1 MSTWR
6 TTKGYTIIRKDRG
19 EMKGIAK
26 KIVSVILAV
35 ALVVT
40 GFNYVPGPET
50 VKAETSAYTSA
61 YTQIEA
67 ENPPKSF
74 GDGIKPEDNQVDGAS
89 CGKNIGG
96 IKDGYWV
103 GGYELDFGNTGACQ
117 VTFRYS
123 RIASNSGTIE
133 FRLNDSAGPLI
144 AKSELANTGSEWY
157 HWKKITVDTEKLLG
171 TQTIYVVFRA
181 SAGSTNENVCN
192 FDWFQFTESTDT
204 NQGYVYVKSHNFDKY
219 VQLKNGTLDNQL
231 VANGK
236 DRSDWERTEIIQ
248 NNDGTVSFKSLET
261 GLYWCCDESNGN
273 IISAKSSTI
282 DDWERFSI
290 EKMPSGYVDK
300 DNKLNENYVAIKAVH
315 TGKYITVDT
324 SSNTGTNTDNANN
337 PLKAT
342 ADSTSNNEVFHF
354 ESLDGNWF
362 IPKGTVE
369 NGAAVRDAFTTI
381 KAASYNKTDE
391 TEDRDGKGF
400 NSGEPFNGIENYNVG
415 SVNNGDWAAYNNVSF
430 GGKTPKAFT
439 ITYTSNSTC
448 GGWLEV
454 YLDDPSGTPIGKIT
468 LPHTCENGWGDYRTI
483 EGDIS
488 VSGRDITGT
497 HTVYIKANTDGKDH
511 LANIADF
518 HFLEE
523 RTSKS
528 AYKKIEAEGYN
539 GNNIAKEFPSNDKEK
554 YLVSGTGYLGDTNSG
569 GWARYENIY
578 FSENTNYLTLK
589 YAVKGS
595 NSRGTINVK
604 IDFDTT
610 VASIH
615 LGATAK
621 NDWYG
626 YVQKQFELRTPIAAG
641 TTHEVRL
648 EFVPDT
654 DDSNIIHVCNLDWFR
669 FDTEEAQYA
678 KSAFEDT
685 IIGDSIQLQATVC
698 DVHEG
703 EVNITGDASI
713 LQNTKANSM
722 TAYKIHFNR
731 KTSKIHFYYAS
742 NATNAGGTVDIYLDD
757 VNGTKLKSITLQ
769 PQAESDTWRTYHESS
784 DDIEIPAGNHTL
796 YFKYVPGTN
805 KFNSNKTNDYVANI
819 NYFYFDY
826 APETAV
832 DTNHEA
838 ENAHAYI
845 KGSSTSEIKPE
856 GGNFSNSTAIGG
868 LNTWPND
875 GRAYMT
881 TYVKV
886 AKAGNYKLKIFY
898 ATDNSKTTNI
908 DYRINE
914 WCEDWSSSTWEK
926 RLQATSTGRYDS
938 VSSVETT
945 VTLNKGINKI
955 DITGAVNE
963 YYSDDTSWQYIN
975 LDKFTL
981 ERIVESSDNL
991 ALDKPVETNGN
1002 STDTDMS
1009 PEEGVDGYSD
1019 SRWQSS
1025 TESGEKTYMIDLQ
1038 GMYEIE
1044 KVRILFQ
1051 KAYATDFE
1059 LQVSRD
1065 NKVWTTV
1072 KIEGNWKPS
1081 EASINDTT
1089 KLEWKVGY
1097 DPEKCLGKA
1106 RYIRLRAK
1114 KLKDPSL
1121 GLSIWEFEVYG
1132 NKVSAEL
1139 SNVALKKT
1147 NDASTIASANP
1158 KENAVDGDE
1167 NTRWAANGTNEW
1179 YYVNLGK
1186 EYTLDSIDIKF
1197 ERAYAKKFDI
1207 QTSTNGKDWETV
1219 QTVVWSD
1226 LGDLNDKDY
1235 QNRPFGY
1242 SVHLRDRTV
1251 TASYVRIQLTERG
1264 PNNWSMSIWE
1274 LEVWGKDAT
1283 KADYWTDVKNKTY
1296 GIYSVSGLSNATEN
1310 GNIKSSLVQ
1319 GDVLASGD
1327 TCTIIYEENKYIYF
1341 YVNPRNISLS
1351 FDKDTICWSGW
1362 KGASN
1367 EYESNSGWGANYN
1380 ASLAQFVD
1388 TQESTVQYKLP
1399 DAETFNKLL
1408 NGGDS
1413 YTTEIGCQ
1421 IYGTT
1426 NGKSDLGVAGKSP
1439 KFSITIKLKV
1449 LKSKGILIQD
1459 TISENGCLTVQ
1470 DADSSATYQWQK
1482 STDGTEWIDVSTRRN
1497 DLDIVPGNGTKVN
1510 VANDMGGGK
1519 YYRVKKTTDSE
1530 WSYSYQVPYY
1540 NNVRNGDFEFPAM
1553 FAPGESGATFPF
1565 NATGDEQQYPNGY
1578 SGLVWKTTGPGWN
1591 NMTGHD
1597 IEIVNGR
1604 RLKTNQSAQENGF
1617 SVTLEQMY
1625 PNLLYGKNG
1634 DQFAELNC
1642 ENIGALYQDIL
1653 TTPGSQCSWEL
1664 DHAGRW
1670 NQNSMYV
1677 VAMSAKQA
1685 ANYTTS
1691 DQIAQIVSKAKD
1703 KGVQANQEKTSGTVI
1718 TLDETNQV
1726 KATVWKVT
1734 SPGET
1739 TTKGVW
1745 GHHSGVYNVPADKD
1759 KVDINYLTRYFFVSE
1774 GGASKDGGDN
1784 PNPTVGNLLD
1794 NISFEMKMDYS
1805 IEYYVGD
1812 ETTAKYKTE
1821 GTVQP
1826 YDTVNILNSISG
1838 YNLTQYTLYK
1848 ATMNGR
1854 NYYVNAD
1861 RIMTVAAQNNDLKL
1875 YYKEKTVSINHKV
1888 EGMSKIPNGYGVTI
1902 TVKKSDG
1909 TVISE
1914 ETLSEAKYTKVD
1926 KVNDTDVEGYFATF
1940 HFSGSDKNLGDNE
1953 TLSITE
1959 TLVPLYLTDGYYL
1972 EKTTISNGST
1982 HSYTASRSDLDKSQL
1997 IYEGTF
2003 VYQLSSDNTVNI
2015 TNVYQPT
2022 NVITVSKKVAG
2033 NMAETDKPFG
2043 FTVDLTYGDV
2053 PTAALKY
2060 DGNEITDHGSGK
2072 YSFNLKD
2079 GESMRITVIDGYTA
2093 QVKETSYVEE
2103 YYKTTWTVSGVGIT
2117 EKKYDNAFG
2126 FITDKIT
2133 ENVTVDFLNTNIFN
2147 GEVEV
2152 QGFQMNSN
2160 KNVGGVSEFSPSF
2173 RVVSRACRE
2182 LIGSDG
2188 MRRKVKTRGTIYA
2201 LDSELNHD
2209 YKQLTLDN
2217 ADNENC
2223 GYIHKLDANETGIYK
2238 GYTTRRDDDIYY
2250 TYYAVTF
2257 IMKDYSFN
2265 SLQTNMAF
2273 RAYAIL
2279 DNDEVVYGEKVYAVN
2294 MYEIAKNLYENRK
2307 MGTLAGHNYLYNNIL
2322 NVVTMNKNRV
2332 EITKSVRDALGV
2344 TSPSSPNYQIVS
2356 NFNKDVNDYVY
2367 CQNGYLYS
2375 ERDTVPFTTKRTDAG
2390 KLLELLNKAQTA
2402 NYDSIFAWIETETP
2416 IRRNGKGFYKRVPYE
2431 WDNSIYG
2438 GK

>member
-89 CGKNIGG
+89 CGMNIGG

-103 GGYELDFGNTGACQ
+103 GGYGLDFGDNGASQ

-133 FRLNDSAGPLI
+133 FRLEKSDGSPGDLI
-144 AKSELANTGSEWY
+144 AKSELEQTGSKWSD
-157 HWKKITVDTEKLLG
+157 WKIITVPTDKLLG
-171 TQTIYVVFRA
+171 KQKIYVVFRA
-181 SAGSTNENVCN
+181 SAGNANENVCN
-192 FDWFQFTESTDT
+192 FDWFRFTEATDE
-204 NQGYVYVKSHNFDKY
+204 NQGYIYVKSQKIGKY
-219 VQLKNGTLDNQL
+219 VQLKSGTNDNQL
-231 VANGK
+231 VANGDK
-236 DRSDWERTEIIQ
+236 RSDWERTAIIQ
-248 NNDGTVSFKSLET
+248 NDDGTVSFKSLET
-261 GLYWCCDESNGN
+261 GLYWCCDEYNGN
-273 IISAKSSTI
+273 IISAKSSKI

-290 EKMPSGYVDK
+290 EKMPPNYK
-300 DNKLNENYVAIKAVH
+300 DSNNQSNENYVAIKAVH
-315 TGKYITVDT
+315 AGKYITVDT
-324 SSNTGTNTDNANN
+324 SANN
-337 PLKAT
+337 SLKAT
-342 ADSTSNNEVFHF
+342 ADSASHNEVFHF
-354 ESLDGNWF
+354 ESLDGSWF
-362 IPKGTVE
+362 VPRGTEE
-369 NGAAVRDAFTTI
+369 NGFAVRDAFTTI
-381 KAASYNKTDE
+381 KAASYNE
-391 TEDRDGKGF
+391 TRGTVNNDGFNGF
-400 NSGEPFNGIENYNVG
+400 NSGEPFNGTDKYNVG
-415 SVNNGDWAAYNNVSF
+415 SVDNGDWAAYNNVLF

-439 ITYTSNSTC
+439 ITYTSNSSC

-454 YLDDPSGTPIGKIT
+454 YLDDMSGSPIGKIT
-468 LPHTCENGWGDYRTI
+468 LPHTCASEWKNYRTI

-488 VSGRDITGT
+488 VSGNITGK
-497 HTVYIKANTDGKDH
+497 HTVYIKANTDGNSH

-518 HFLEE
+518 HFLEK

-528 AYKKIEAEGYN
+528 AYKKIEAEGYD
-539 GNNIAKEFPSNDKEK
+539 GNNIAEKKTSDDKEK
-554 YLVSGTGYLGDTNSG
+554 YLVSGTGYLGNTKSD

-578 FSENTNYLTLK
+578 FSADTNYLTLK

-604 IDFDTT
+604 IDYDTT

-615 LGATAK
+615 LDATAAK
-621 NDWYG
+621 DWYG
-626 YVQKQFELRTPIAAG
+626 YVQKQFKLTTKIAAG

-654 DDSNIIHVCNLDWFR
+654 DASGIDYVCNLDWFR
-669 FDTEEAQYA
+669 FDTEVAQYE

-685 IIGDSIQLQATVC
+685 IIGDSIRLLATACDDQLGDLDFTNPSTLQHTV
-698 DVHEG
+698 
-703 EVNITGDASI
+703 A
-713 LQNTKANSM
+713 NTM

-742 NATNAGGTVDIYLDD
+742 RATNAGGTVDIYLDD
-757 VNGTKLKSITLQ
+757 ENGEKLKSVTLQ
-769 PQAESDTWRTYHESS
+769 PKKKEEDDWAHYYESS
-784 DDIEIPAGNHTL
+784 DDIEILAGNHTL
-796 YFKYVPGTN
+796 YFKYVPGKN
-805 KFNSNKTNDYVANI
+805 KFNSSVTNNYVANI
-819 NYFYFDY
+819 DYFYFDY

-856 GGNFSNSTAIGG
+856 ESGNFSNNKAIGG

-898 ATDNSKTTNI
+898 ATANSKTTNI

-926 RLQATSTGRYDS
+926 RLQAKSTGSYDS
-938 VSSVETT
+938 VSSAETT

-981 ERIVESSDNL
+981 ERIVESTNNL
-991 ALDKPVETNGN
+991 ALDKPVETSGD

-1025 TESGEKTYMIDLQ
+1025 TGSGEKTYMIDLQ

-1081 EASINDTT
+1081 INDTT

-1097 DPEKCLGKA
+1097 NPEKCLGKA

-1114 KLKDPSL
+1114 ALKDASL

-1167 NTRWAANGTNEW
+1167 STRWAASGENEW

-1197 ERAYAKKFDI
+1197 ERAYAKKFEI
-1207 QTSTNGKDWETV
+1207 QTSKNGKDWTTV
-1219 QTVVWSD
+1219 QTVDWSD
-1226 LGDLNDKDY
+1226 LGNLSDNDY
-1235 QNRPFGY
+1235 NGRRFGY

-1251 TASYVRIQLTERG
+1251 TASYVKIKLIERE

-1327 TCTIIYEENKYIYF
+1327 TCTIIYEENKDIYF

-1351 FDKDTICWSGW
+1351 FDKDKICWSGW
-1362 KGASN
+1362 KGESN

-1380 ASLAQFVD
+1380 ASLAQFVK
-1388 TQESTVQYKLP
+1388 TQQSTVQYKLP
-1399 DAETFNKLL
+1399 DAKTFNKLL

-1426 NGKSDLGVAGKSP
+1426 NGVSDLGVEEKSP

-1470 DADSSATYQWQK
+1470 NADSSATYQWQK
-1482 STDGTEWIDVSTRRN
+1482 STDGTEWIDVSDKRN
-1497 DLDIVPGNGTKVN
+1497 DLEIVKEKGTKVN

-1519 YYRVKKTTDSE
+1519 YYRVKKTPDGE

-1540 NNVRNGDFEFPAM
+1540 SNVRNGDFEFPAM

-1565 NATGDEQQYPNGY
+1565 NPTGDEQQYPNGY

-1604 RLKTNQSAQENGF
+1604 RLKTDQSSQETAF
-1617 SVTLEQMY
+1617 SVTLEEMY

-1685 ANYTTS
+1685 ENYTTS
-1691 DQIAQIVSKAKD
+1691 DQIAKIVDKARQM
-1703 KGVQANQEKTSGTVI
+1703 GVQANQKGSPGTVI
-1718 TLDETNQV
+1718 TLDEENKVT
-1726 KATVWKVT
+1726 ATVWKVT

-1739 TTKGVW
+1739 TTKGEW
-1745 GHHSGVYNVPADKD
+1745 GHHRGVYTVPEDN
-1759 KVDINYLTRYFFVSE
+1759 VDINYLTRYFFVSE
-1774 GGASKDGGDN
+1774 DGASNDGGANK
-1784 PNPTVGNLLD
+1784 NPTVGNLLD

-1805 IEYYVGD
+1805 IEYYVED
-1812 ETTAKYKTE
+1812 ETNPKHTTK

-1826 YDTVNILNSISG
+1826 YDTVNILNSIPN
-1838 YNLTQYTLYK
+1838 YNLTEYTLYK

-1861 RIMTVAAQNNDLKL
+1861 RIMTVAAQNNNLKL
-1875 YYKEKTVSINHKV
+1875 YYKKQTVSINHKV
-1888 EGMSKIPNGYGVTI
+1888 EGMGKIPEGYEVKI
-1902 TVKKSDG
+1902 TVKNSKG
-1909 TVISE
+1909 KVISE
-1914 ETLSEAKYTKVD
+1914 RTLRETDYTEVD
-1926 KVNDTDVEGYFATF
+1926 KVSDTDVEGYFATF
-1940 HFSGSDKNLGDNE
+1940 HFSGSDYHLTDGE

-1959 TLVPLYLTDGYYL
+1959 TLVPLYLQDGYYL

-1982 HSYTASRSDLDKSQL
+1982 HSYTATRSDLDKEQL

-2003 VYQLSSDNTVNI
+2003 DYQLSSDNTVNI

-2033 NMAETDKPFG
+2033 NMAETDKYFD
-2043 FTVDLTYGDV
+2043 FTVDLTYDN
-2053 PTAALKY
+2053 AATPALACDSKITY
-2060 DGNEITDHGSGK
+2060 NGNGK
-2072 YSFNLKD
+2072 YSFKLKD
-2079 GESMRITVIDGYTA
+2079 GESTYITVIDGYTA
-2093 QVKETSYVEE
+2093 LVKETSYVEE

-2117 EKKYDNAFG
+2117 EKKYDKAFG

-2173 RVVSRACRE
+2173 RVVSRACRD

-2188 MRRKVKTRGTIYA
+2188 MRHKVKTRGTIYA

-2265 SLQTNMAF
+2265 SLQADMAF

-2294 MYEIAKNLYENRK
+2294 MYEIAQNLYENRK